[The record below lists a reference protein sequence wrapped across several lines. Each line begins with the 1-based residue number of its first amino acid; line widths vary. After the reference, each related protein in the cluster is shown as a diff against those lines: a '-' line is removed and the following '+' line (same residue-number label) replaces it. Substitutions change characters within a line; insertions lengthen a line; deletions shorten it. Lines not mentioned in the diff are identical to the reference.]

1 MNVEEIILL
10 RYYAAKQLLEGKLS
24 ERHYEM
30 CLGKSELVVEDR
42 PIAFFVFY
50 GPNSDASTGNI
61 STYEV
66 WVLNK
71 GDKTEKE
78 VRERKISN
86 SELELLKND
95 FCLKLGPPMSVSD
108 ILRTCYN

>member
-42 PIAFFVFY
+42 PIAFFAFY
-50 GPNSDASTGNI
+50 GPKDI